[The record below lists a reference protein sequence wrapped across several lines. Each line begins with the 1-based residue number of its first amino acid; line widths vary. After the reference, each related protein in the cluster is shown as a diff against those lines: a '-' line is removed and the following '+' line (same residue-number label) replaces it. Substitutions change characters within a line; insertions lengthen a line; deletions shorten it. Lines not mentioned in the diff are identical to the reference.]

1 MSLSFKQFIKALKEL
16 GVQVE
21 KPRERTVGTE
31 RKETALLS
39 SAATDSEGEPARF
52 AAGSKQTTT
61 EHFEEA
67 VASSMVLNK
76 SAIADGTAMD
86 KMHPFPAIA
95 PPEEENG
102 IIRPML
108 LLKKKP
114 EEVDFAHFHQEL
126 PVRPESQRK
135 AEGELEA
142 RSLENADL
150 QYVVRSFIKLQ
161 NEQPDHY
168 RLGYLR
174 KLLLQAIE
182 EFKRKKVLDKV
193 HRGKESHPFFFFG
206 LHFVDVFWHSC

>member
-76 SAIADGTAMD
+76 SAIADGATMD
-86 KMHPFPAIA
+86 KMHYFPGIA

-108 LLKKKP
+108 WLKKKP
-114 EEVDFAHFHQEL
+114 EVLDFAHFHQEL
-126 PVRPESQRK
+126 PVRPESQKK
-135 AEGELEA
+135 ADELEA

-161 NEQPDHY
+161 NEHPDHY